1 MTYETIIETDEEYC
15 FDVTGLT
22 GNNYKFSKKIVE
34 WLQSNLTN
42 LKDVNE
48 QTIFSKV
55 NYGYNENTIKGFGKK
70 PVADVY
76 LTNTTYDSD
85 FQHNK
90 PTSINSVIICY
101 LKGNM
106 NNTYLKAC
114 ELQDYL
120 LQEFEENKAW
130 RELSTTID
138 DTYYRIVNDTFIRR
152 TELRLIPGQKTYG
165 VLCAFELEH
174 QL

>member
-1 MTYETIIETDEEYC
+1 MTTLTPDEEYC
-15 FDVTGLT
+15 FDFEELTSNDYRVT
-22 GNNYKFSKKIVE
+22 KKIVE
-34 WLQSNLTN
+34 WLQYNLSHIHDTHDN
-42 LKDVNE
+42 QL
-48 QTIFSKV
+48 FSKV
-55 NYGYNENTIKGFGKK
+55 NYGYNENTLKGFGKK
-70 PVADVY
+70 PVCDVY
-76 LTNTTYDSD
+76 LTNATYDSD

-114 ELQDYL
+114 ELMDYL
-120 LQEFEENKAW
+120 LQEFEENNNW
-130 RELSTTID
+130 RQLTETID
-138 DTYYRIVNDTFIRR
+138 TVPYIIVKDTFVRR
-152 TELRLIPGQKTYG
+152 SELRLIPGQKTYG

>member
-1 MTYETIIETDEEYC
+1 MTTLEPREEYC
-15 FDVTGLT
+15 FDLEDLT
-22 GNNYKFSKKIVE
+22 HNDYKVSKKIVE
-34 WLQSNLTN
+34 WLQNNLAT
-42 LKDVNE
+42 LTDSNE
-48 QTIFSKV
+48 QVIFSKV

-70 PVADVY
+70 PVCDVY
-76 LTNTTYDSD
+76 LTNATYDSD

-114 ELQDYL
+114 ELFDYL
-120 LQEFEENKAW
+120 LQEFEENDTW
-130 RELSTTID
+130 RQLTETID
-138 DTYYRIVNDTFIRR
+138 TVPYMIVKDTFVRR
-152 TELRLIPGQKTYG
+152 SELRLIPGQKTYG

>member
-1 MTYETIIETDEEYC
+1 MTELPVNAEYC
-15 FDVTGLT
+15 YDLESITSNDYRVT
-22 GNNYKFSKKIVE
+22 KKIIG
-34 WLQSNLTN
+34 WLHTNLTSLVDAEDN
-42 LKDVNE
+42 PV
-48 QTIFSKV
+48 FSKV

-76 LTNTTYDSD
+76 LPQATYDSD

-106 NNTYLKAC
+106 NTTYLKAC
-114 ELQDYL
+114 ELMDYL
-120 LQEFEENKAW
+120 LQEFEENPDW
-130 RELSTTID
+130 RELSETVD
-138 DTYYRIVNDTFIRR
+138 DTYYQIVQDTFVRR
-152 TELRLIPGQKTYG
+152 SELQLIPGQKTYG

-174 QL
+174 MI